1 MCALKESNYMM
12 DRYEKIVSILTKITG
27 VAACVVLFATMAV
40 VSLSVLM
47 RIFFNSPIAGL
58 TDIVSLLNALAVA
71 FAISVAE
78 RRRKHIRVNFV
89 REYLPPRIGKTIY
102 FFMSL
107 LAMLVIVVISW
118 RFFLYIFS
126 TLQHGS
132 ATWIMDLPHWP
143 VVLCLFIG
151 LIIFLITMVYNF
163 LATISNRKSSDIE
176 ANEDAINL

>member
-1 MCALKESNYMM
+1 MM
-12 DRYEKIVSILTKITG
+12 DRYGKNRSQYLTKITG

-47 RIFFNSPIAGL
+47 RIFFNSPIAGV

-78 RRRKHIRVNFV
+78 RRRKHIRVDFV

-126 TLQHGS
+126 TLQHVVRPGL
-132 ATWIMDLPHWP
+132 WIFPLACCFVP
-143 VVLCLFIG
+143 VLSV
-151 LIIFLITMVYNF
+151 
-163 LATISNRKSSDIE
+163 
-176 ANEDAINL
+176 